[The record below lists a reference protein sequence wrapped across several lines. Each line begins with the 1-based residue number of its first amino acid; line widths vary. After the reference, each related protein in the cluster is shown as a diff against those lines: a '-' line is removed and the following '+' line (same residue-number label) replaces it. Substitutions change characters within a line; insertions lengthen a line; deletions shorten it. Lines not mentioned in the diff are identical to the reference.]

1 MDSKKASTTNSK
13 TKQKKHIVMQLQ
25 NRTFISEIALPYVC
39 IFSKFFGEFPRKIFT
54 FLQKYDRINREQ
66 QNQAQWGSMLTEQ
79 EGSSNMV
86 YVTGDLHG
94 DYSRFKRPEMKKL
107 RAGDILLVC
116 GDFGFIWDNS
126 KQEQAVL
133 KKLSEKKYTIAFV
146 DGCHENFDLLQQYRL
161 VRWRGGVVRLIA
173 PNIFHLQRGEI
184 YTIENQKYFAFGG
197 GHSQDYEYRR
207 DTGNWWRQ
215 EQPTHDEI
223 RRAIRNLNRNQA
235 TVDYIITHEP
245 PASLKDCLGVD
256 VQQRLEIH
264 AFFEDII
271 KECDYKKWFFGK
283 CHMDR
288 FIPMKFYAVFQD
300 VLPVTDERN

>member
-1 MDSKKASTTNSK
+1 
-13 TKQKKHIVMQLQ
+13 
-25 NRTFISEIALPYVC
+25 
-39 IFSKFFGEFPRKIFT
+39 
-54 FLQKYDRINREQ
+54 
-66 QNQAQWGSMLTEQ
+66 MLTEQ

-161 VRWRGGVVRLIA
+161 VRWRGGVARLIA

-264 AFFEDII
+264 AFF
-271 KECDYKKWFFGK
+271 
-283 CHMDR
+283 
-288 FIPMKFYAVFQD
+288 
-300 VLPVTDERN
+300 